1 MTSHDVTPTSRN
13 ASASAS
19 SAHRGVKRGE
29 IIGLWVLLAVSFGAA
44 FMPATVNGS
53 PSLVIGLVPV
63 AFALWHFVR
72 WAGAATAWLSF
83 AAVVIVSFFGEAL
96 GVATGLVFGNYYYP
110 DGPLGPL
117 LLGVPPLIQLQYF
130 AMAYA
135 SLMMA
140 RAVSGSITA
149 RVGGWRAVWVSAMAA
164 LGMTLLDF
172 ASDPWHATVLGQW
185 IWKDGGPYFGI
196 PIQNFFGWFIETLV
210 FLLIVQW
217 LLARK
222 RAVAHIEAPKPRG
235 FVVMGALLYGTFPLT
250 IVMLPLINTTYGA
263 GTALTGEPMMIA
275 QSMLLVAHFAVVP
288 LWVASLLALRS
299 GRAPGTK

>member
-1 MTSHDVTPTSRN
+1 MA
-13 ASASAS
+13 ASPGKTARPS
-19 SAHRGVKRGE
+19 RGE
-29 IIGLWVLLAVSFGAA
+29 MIGLWILLAVSFGAA
-44 FMPATVNGS
+44 FVPATVTGS
-53 PSLVIGLVPV
+53 LSLLIGLVPV

-96 GVATGLVFGNYYYP
+96 GVATGLVFGDYYYP

-140 RAVSGSITA
+140 RAVSGSLT
-149 RVGGWRAVWVSAMAA
+149 RSVGEWRAVWVAAMAA
-164 LGMTLLDF
+164 FGMALLDF

-185 IWKDGGPYFGI
+185 IWNGGGPYFGI
-196 PIQNFFGWFIETLV
+196 PIQNFFGWFFETLV
-210 FLLIVQW
+210 FLLIIQW
-217 LLARK
+217 LLRRK

-235 FVVMGALLYGTFPLT
+235 FVLLGALLYGTFPLA
-250 IVMLPLINTTYGA
+250 IVMIPLINSTYGD
-263 GTALTGEPMMIA
+263 GTPLTGDPLAIA
-275 QSMLLVAHFAVVP
+275 QSMLLVAIFAVTP

-299 GRAPGTK
+299 SRTQ

>member
-1 MTSHDVTPTSRN
+1 MAQVKKKAQASTTTSTGTKPRPT
-13 ASASAS
+13 
-19 SAHRGVKRGE
+19 RGE
-29 IIGLWVLLAVSFGAA
+29 MAVLWVLLAISFGAA
-44 FMPATVNGS
+44 FMPATVDGS
-53 PSLVIGLVPV
+53 LSLVIGLVPV
-63 AFALWHFVR
+63 AFALWHFAW

-83 AAVVIVSFFGEAL
+83 AAVVVVSFFGEAL

-140 RAVSGSITA
+140 RAVSGSLTRA
-149 RVGGWRAVWVSAMAA
+149 VGGWRAVWVAAMAA
-164 LGMTLLDF
+164 FGMALLDF

-185 IWKDGGPYFGI
+185 IWNGGGPYFGI
-196 PIQNFFGWFIETLV
+196 PIQNFFGWFFETLV
-210 FLLIVQW
+210 FLLIIQW
-217 LLARK
+217 LLRRK

-235 FVVMGALLYGTFPLT
+235 FVIMGALLYGTFPLA
-250 IVMLPLINTTYGA
+250 IVMIPLINTTYGD
-263 GTALTGEPMMIA
+263 GKPLTGEPLEIA
-275 QSMLLVAHFAVVP
+275 QSMLLVALFAVVP

-299 GRAPGTK
+299 SRAHGTN

>member
-1 MTSHDVTPTSRN
+1 MTDAQKQAHATATSSGIKPRP
-13 ASASAS
+13 S
-19 SAHRGVKRGE
+19 RGE
-29 IIGLWVLLAVSFGAA
+29 LVGLQVLLGISFGAA
-44 FMPATVNGS
+44 FVPATVDGS
-53 PSLVIGLVPV
+53 LSLLIGLVPV

-96 GVATGLVFGNYYYP
+96 GVATGLVFGDYYYP

-140 RAVSGSITA
+140 RAVSGSLTRA
-149 RVGGWRAVWVSAMAA
+149 VGGWRAVWVAAMAA
-164 LGMTLLDF
+164 FGMALLDF

-185 IWKDGGPYFGI
+185 IWNGGGPYFGI
-196 PIQNFFGWFIETLV
+196 PIQNFFGWFFETLV
-210 FLLIVQW
+210 FLLIIQW
-217 LLARK
+217 LLRRK

-235 FVVMGALLYGTFPLT
+235 FVLLGALLYGTFPLA
-250 IVMLPLINTTYGA
+250 IVMIPLINTTYA
-263 GTALTGEPMMIA
+263 DGTPLTGEPLEIA
-275 QSMLLVAHFAVVP
+275 QSMLLVAIFAVTP
-288 LWVASLLALRS
+288 LWVASLLALR
-299 GRAPGTK
+299 GERAVK